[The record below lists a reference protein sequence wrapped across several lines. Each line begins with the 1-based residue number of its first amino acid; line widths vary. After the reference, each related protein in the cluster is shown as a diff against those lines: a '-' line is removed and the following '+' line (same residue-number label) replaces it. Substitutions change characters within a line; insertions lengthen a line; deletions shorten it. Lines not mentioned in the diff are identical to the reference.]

1 MRIAI
6 MLRHLGQHGGGVLV
20 YTRSLLDHLLA
31 LEGDHEFVLLY
42 QDPAHMGSYAGR
54 DRVTERVSEHRS
66 RLGWDQVAVPAM
78 LKATGAD
85 VLFNPKYSLPLVS
98 SVPGVFVCHG
108 LDWYVMPT
116 GSRWTDRLSHR
127 LLIPRYAKKA
137 DRIIAV
143 SDTARNHVLE
153 FLGLPEERVETV
165 HLGVDPRFHL
175 TPTEGAREA
184 ARERFGLPE
193 RYFFY
198 CGQIYPPKN
207 FGRLVRAFARVG
219 PPNGYSLVVAGT
231 HTWLSEHEVA
241 LIDELD
247 LRTWV
252 VETGW
257 VDRDTLPVLYD
268 LASALIMPSLYEACP
283 SPILEA
289 MAMGCPIVTADRYG
303 TAELAG
309 PAAVLVDPEDVEAI
323 AAGMLKVLEDD
334 ALRARIVNAG
344 KERVRRFTWQ
354 EAASRT
360 LAVIEQA
367 AHARSGQK
375 TR

>member
-1 MRIAI
+1 

-31 LEGDHEFVLLY
+31 QGADHEFILLY
-42 QDPAHMGSYAGR
+42 QDAAHLGSYAHL
-54 DRVTERVSEHRS
+54 DHVTERVSEHRS
-66 RLGWDQVAVPAM
+66 RLGWDQVAVPGI
-78 LKATGAD
+78 LKSTGAD
-85 VLFNPKYSLPLVS
+85 VVFNPKYSLPLVS
-98 SVPGVFVCHG
+98 AIPGVFVCHG
-108 LDWYVMPT
+108 LDWYVMPE

-143 SDTARNHVLE
+143 SETARDHVLE
-153 FLGLPEERVETV
+153 FLGIPAERVETV
-165 HLGVDPRFHL
+165 HLGVDPRFHV
-175 TPTEGAREA
+175 TPTDEARHA
-184 ARERFGLPE
+184 ARARFQLPE

-207 FGRLVRAFARVG
+207 FARIVRAFARVG

-231 HTWLSEHEVA
+231 HTWLSEHEVK
-241 LIDELD
+241 LIDD
-247 LRTWV
+247 LGLRPWV

-257 VDRDTLPVLYD
+257 VDRDSLPVLYD

-289 MAMGCPIVTADRYG
+289 MAVGCPIVTADRYG

-309 PAAVLVDPEDVEAI
+309 AAAVLVDPEDVEAI
-323 AAGMLKVLEDD
+323 AEGMLRVLEDD
-334 ALRARIVNAG
+334 DLRTAIVSAG
-344 KERVRRFTWQ
+344 KERVRRFTW
-354 EAASRT
+354 EKAASRT
-360 LAVIEQA
+360 LDVLAQAV
-367 AHARSGQK
+367 RSRVG
-375 TR
+375 